1 MNIVIDTSRL
11 DHFFSADLAEML
23 WLFFANV
30 GWIVLAIVF
39 LLGVREI
46 YLFYIQSK
54 FAAGLKYVLLAID
67 IPRGNAQSPKA
78 VENLFTY
85 LGGAHGSISFYEKWF
100 EGRFQQAFSFEIVG
114 IDGYTQ
120 FVIQTPVEQRFLLES
135 AIYSQYPDAE
145 ISEIDDYTAGVPNR
159 FPDDEW
165 DLWGG
170 EFILTGP
177 DVYPIKLYSEFESMQ
192 GEPEERFKD
201 PMATL
206 MDLTSSLNKGEQIWV
221 QFIIIPT
228 DFSWVK
234 RSDAEVDKILGK
246 APKEK
251 QGLIMKFLIWLGE
264 LSENIFAIWKD
275 IKPKE
280 EKKAISI
287 MELTPKKVKQ
297 IEAIQNKASKL
308 AFGFKMRII
317 CIGRRGVFNKGKIV
331 SGFVGWVKQFTAL
344 DLNSFK
350 PDMKITA
357 TKTAYFRKD
366 VRLVTKKNAIM
377 QNYINRSLAG
387 RPSAILNIEELA
399 TLWHFPLDAV
409 VKAPLIQKAPGRKS
423 DAPAALPLA
432 EDFSFVKNTPP
443 DIFSGLGKKE
453 VTPTL
458 EKSNSVANR
467 DEDDRFW
474 LEPSGSQKSNSQAL
488 NETAVRAGVEKPL
501 AEVEPEPPSDLPFV

>member
-78 VENLFTY
+78 VENLLTY

-145 ISEIDDYTAGVPNR
+145 ISEIDDYTAGVPSR

-264 LSENIFAIWKD
+264 LSESIFAIWKD

-280 EKKAISI
+280 EKKAISM

-357 TKTAYFRKD
+357 TRTAYFRKD

-432 EDFSFVKNTPP
+432 EDFSFAKNTPP

-501 AEVEPEPPSDLPFV
+501 AQVEPEPPSDLPFV